1 MKTIIKAI
9 IRPRKTW
16 NDIKYW
22 SIGKI
27 SSQTVIEFIEISNDE
42 IVED

>member
-9 IRPRKTW
+9 IRPRNTW

-22 SIGKI
+22 SIGKL
-27 SSQTVIEFIEISNDE
+27 SPQTGIEFIEISQNE